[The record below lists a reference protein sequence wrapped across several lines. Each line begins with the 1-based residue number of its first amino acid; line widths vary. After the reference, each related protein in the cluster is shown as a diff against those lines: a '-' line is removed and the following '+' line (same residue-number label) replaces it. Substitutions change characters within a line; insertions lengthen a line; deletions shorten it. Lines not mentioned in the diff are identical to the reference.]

1 MNDLWHLLTD
11 WSHEL
16 EIWVESLMESLWIYP
31 SVLLLS
37 LVDGV
42 FPVVPSESVVIATA
56 TAWKQTGTPWVWLIW
71 IFAAVGAWCG
81 DQLAYLVG
89 SKFDVRKHP
98 FFARSGVRK
107 TLDWAE
113 STLERRGTTFI
124 IAARFIPMGRVA
136 VNLTAGALGYP
147 RQWFMIVDAVAVAIW
162 ATYGTALGI
171 WAGSIFENLL
181 VSIAV
186 GVVGGIVLGILIDK
200 ILQRLGFAEPEMPD
214 LSAQIEERLVTGELQ
229 VRPPRRER
237 RQGQAGAGPGD
248 GD

>member
-31 SVLLLS
+31 SVFLLS
-37 LVDGV
+37 LIDGV

-56 TAWKQTGTPWVWLIW
+56 TAWKQTGTPWVWLVW
-71 IFAAVGAWCG
+71 IFAAAGAWCG
-81 DQLAYLVG
+81 DQLAYLIG
-89 SKFDVRKHP
+89 SKLDVRKHP
-98 FFARSGVRK
+98 FFARAGMRK

-136 VNLTAGALGYP
+136 VNLTAGALRYP
-147 RQWFMIVDAVAVAIW
+147 RPWFMIVDAVAVVIW

-186 GVVGGIVLGILIDK
+186 GVVGGILIGILIDK
-200 ILQRLGFAEPEMPD
+200 ILARLGFAEPELPD
-214 LSAQIEERLVTGELQ
+214 LAGEIEERLVTGELQ
-229 VRPPRRER
+229 IRPTRRER
-237 RQGQAGAGPGD
+237 RAAEGGADD